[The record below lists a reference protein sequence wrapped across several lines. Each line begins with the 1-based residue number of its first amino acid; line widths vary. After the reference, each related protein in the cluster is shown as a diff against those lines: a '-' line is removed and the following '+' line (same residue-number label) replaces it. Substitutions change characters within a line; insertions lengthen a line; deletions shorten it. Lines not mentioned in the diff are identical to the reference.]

1 VRWVVVVVVVVVVV
15 GIANLKTG
23 KRPIYL
29 QVVEFC
35 FCPFCCSIKLFLFC
49 FVLFCFMILFGICVA
64 ALLLLLP
71 EFQRKDGFVLNLIK
85 VGVWL

>member
-1 VRWVVVVVVVVVVV
+1 
-15 GIANLKTG
+15 
-23 KRPIYL
+23 
-29 QVVEFC
+29 
-35 FCPFCCSIKLFLFC
+35 LFC
-49 FVLFCFMILFGICVA
+49 FVLFCFMFLFAIFVA